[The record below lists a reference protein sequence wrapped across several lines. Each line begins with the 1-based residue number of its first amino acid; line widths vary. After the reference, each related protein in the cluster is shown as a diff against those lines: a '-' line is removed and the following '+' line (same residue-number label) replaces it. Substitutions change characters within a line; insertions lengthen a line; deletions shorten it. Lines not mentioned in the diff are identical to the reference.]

1 MYIILFILIILLI
14 GFLYNKLSEL
24 KDVKNGNDNYKVY
37 NSIDKIE
44 IGFPTNTSRSLHIN
58 SINEPPLPNH
68 NYTNDQL
75 NQFDEDYDQSDTHNK
90 QIYTKNMFVES
101 HYELN
106 ISLFERELTVKMVN
120 DAYEKILNE
129 HMDKITK
136 GIPEVFNLNDKKEA
150 RDYLLNKLNKES
162 KS

>member
-1 MYIILFILIILLI
+1 MYIIIFFSLIFIIS
-14 GFLYNKLSEL
+14 FLVNKQSKVEDVKGENDAHRVYNK
-24 KDVKNGNDNYKVY
+24 
-37 NSIDKIE
+37 DKIE
-44 IGFPTNTSRSLHIN
+44 IGYPTIATRSLHIN
-58 SINEPPLPNH
+58 SSKEPPLPNH
-68 NYTNDQL
+68 NYTNEQL
-75 NQFDEDYDQSDTHNK
+75 NQFDEDYVQGDVHNK

-136 GIPEVFNLNDKKEA
+136 GIPNIFNITEKQEA
-150 RDYLLNKLNKES
+150 RDYLLNKLNNET